1 MKIDLLGYTGLFLVS
16 LLIAAISTPFF
27 RNLALKQKILDT
39 PNSERKIQ
47 RTAVPYLGGFGIAL
61 AVVLTTFVAITF
73 SEATSENY
81 FLALSVLAPAIVLG
95 LIGFIDDKKH
105 LTPLSRFI
113 AQTFAGVFTAL
124 VLILTNTVGNPTNSV
139 FLDALLTII
148 WVVGICNA
156 INFFD
161 NMDGAAGGISALS
174 GFGFA
179 VIGLQNGQYFV
190 AAFGLVLSGACVG
203 YLFWNWNPAKIYMGD
218 AGALFIGIILAA
230 LAVRVDPVSVSGIGA
245 FFVPI
250 CVLALPI
257 LDTTT
262 VVIDRLR
269 RKVSPFEGGL
279 DHLSHRL
286 RRKGLSVRQSVTTLC
301 LFQIISILIGFLINM
316 SGNTYDS
323 ILAILETILG
333 LALLIW
339 FLKIPA
345 QD

>member
-1 MKIDLLGYTGLFLVS
+1 MKIDLIGYIGLFVAS
-16 LLIAAISTPFF
+16 LIIAASSTPLF
-27 RNLALKQKILDT
+27 RNLAVKRKILDT

-61 AVVLTTFVAITF
+61 AVVATTLIAITI
-73 SEATSENY
+73 SDASTENY
-81 FLALSVLAPAIVLG
+81 LLALSVLAPAMALG

-113 AQTFAGVFTAL
+113 AQTFAGIFTAL
-124 VLILTNTVGNPTNSV
+124 VLILTNTVGNPTSYLV
-139 FLDALLTII
+139 LDVLLTIV

-161 NMDGAAGGISALS
+161 NMDGAAGGISALA

-179 VIGLQNGQYFV
+179 VIGLQNDQYFV
-190 AAFGLVLSGACVG
+190 AASGLVLSGACIG

-230 LAVRVDPVSVSGIGA
+230 LAVRVDPVSVNGATA

-269 RKVSPFEGGL
+269 RGVSPFEGGL

-286 RRKGLSVRQSVTTLC
+286 RRKGLSVRQSVSALC
-301 LFQIISILIGFLINM
+301 LLESISISIGFFINM
-316 SGNTYDS
+316 RGSTYDTK
-323 ILAILETILG
+323 LAILETILG
-333 LALLIW
+333 ITLLIW
-339 FLKIPA
+339 FLRIPA

>member
-1 MKIDLLGYTGLFLVS
+1 MKIDLLGYTGLFVVS

-179 VIGLQNGQYFV
+179 IIGLQNGQYFV

-286 RRKGLSVRQSVTTLC
+286 RRKGLSVRQSVLTLC
-301 LFQIISILIGFLINM
+301 LIQSISILIGFLINM

-323 ILAILETILG
+323 ILATLEMLLG
-333 LALLIW
+333 VSLLIW
-339 FLKIPA
+339 FLRIPT

>member
-61 AVVLTTFVAITF
+61 AVVLTTFAAITF

-286 RRKGLSVRQSVTTLC
+286 RRKGLSVRQSVLTLC
-301 LFQIISILIGFLINM
+301 LIQSISILIGFLINM

-323 ILAILETILG
+323 ILATLEMILG
-333 LALLIW
+333 LSLLIW
-339 FLKIPA
+339 FLRIPV

>member
-61 AVVLTTFVAITF
+61 AVVLTTFAAITF

-179 VIGLQNGQYFV
+179 IIGLQNGQYFV

-301 LFQIISILIGFLINM
+301 LIQSISILIGFLINM

-323 ILAILETILG
+323 ILATLEIILG
-333 LALLIW
+333 LALLIL
-339 FLKIPA
+339 FLRIPA

>member
-1 MKIDLLGYTGLFLVS
+1 MKIDLLGYSGLFLVS

-61 AVVLTTFVAITF
+61 AVVLTTFAAITF

-301 LFQIISILIGFLINM
+301 LIQSISILIGFLMNM

-323 ILAILETILG
+323 ILATLEMILG
-333 LALLIW
+333 LSLLIW
-339 FLKIPA
+339 FLRIPT

>member
-1 MKIDLLGYTGLFLVS
+1 MKIDLLGYTGLFVVS

-61 AVVLTTFVAITF
+61 AVVLTTFAAISF

-190 AAFGLVLSGACVG
+190 AAFGLVLSGACIG

-230 LAVRVDPVSVSGIGA
+230 LAVRVDPVLVSGIGA
-245 FFVPI
+245 FFIPI

-301 LFQIISILIGFLINM
+301 LFQAISILIGFLINM

-323 ILAILETILG
+323 ILASLEIILG
-333 LALLIW
+333 LSLLIW
-339 FLKIPA
+339 FLRIPA

>member
-47 RTAVPYLGGFGIAL
+47 RTAIPYLGGFGIAL

-81 FLALSVLAPAIVLG
+81 LLALSVLAPAIVLG

-124 VLILTNTVGNPTNSV
+124 VLILTNTVGNPTKYLI
-139 FLDALLTII
+139 LDVILTII

-179 VIGLQNGQYFV
+179 VIGLQNSQYFV

-286 RRKGLSVRQSVTTLC
+286 RRKGLSVRQSVTTL
-301 LFQIISILIGFLINM
+301 LFLQCISILIGFLINM

-323 ILAILETILG
+323 ILATLEMILG
-333 LALLIW
+333 LSLLIW
-339 FLKIPA
+339 FLRIPA

>member
-1 MKIDLLGYTGLFLVS
+1 MKIDLIGYFGLFVAS
-16 LLIAAISTPFF
+16 LIIAATSTPLF
-27 RNLALKQKILDT
+27 RNLAMKRKILDT

-61 AVVLTTFVAITF
+61 AVVATTLIAITI
-73 SEATSENY
+73 SDASTENY
-81 FLALSVLAPAIVLG
+81 LLALSVLAPAMALG

-113 AQTFAGVFTAL
+113 AQTFAGIFTAL
-124 VLILTNTVGNPTNSV
+124 VLILTNTVGNPTSYLV
-139 FLDALLTII
+139 LDVLLTIV

-161 NMDGAAGGISALS
+161 NMDGAAGGISALA

-179 VIGLQNGQYFV
+179 VIGLQNDQYFV
-190 AAFGLVLSGACVG
+190 AAFGLVLSGACIG

-230 LAVRVDPVSVSGIGA
+230 LAVRVDPVSVNGATA

-269 RKVSPFEGGL
+269 RGVSPFEGGL

-286 RRKGLSVRQSVTTLC
+286 RRKGLSVRQSVTTLI
-301 LFQIISILIGFLINM
+301 LLQSISILIGFLINM
-316 SGNTYDS
+316 NGNTYDS
-323 ILAILETILG
+323 KLAILEVILG
-333 LALLIW
+333 LILLTW
-339 FLKIPA
+339 FLRIPA
-345 QD
+345 QE

>member
-16 LLIAAISTPFF
+16 LLVAAISTPFF

-61 AVVLTTFVAITF
+61 AVVLTTFAAITF

-124 VLILTNTVGNPTNSV
+124 VLILTNTVGNPTNYV
-139 FLDALLTII
+139 ILDALLTVI

-301 LFQIISILIGFLINM
+301 LIQSISILIGFLINM

-323 ILAILETILG
+323 ILTTLEIILG
-333 LALLIW
+333 LSLFIW
-339 FLKIPA
+339 FLRIPA

>member
-1 MKIDLLGYTGLFLVS
+1 MKIDLLGYTGLFVVS

-61 AVVLTTFVAITF
+61 AVVLTTIVAITF

-124 VLILTNTVGNPTNSV
+124 VLILTKTVGNPTNYV
-139 FLDALLTII
+139 ILDALLTII

-301 LFQIISILIGFLINM
+301 LFQVISILIGFLINM

-323 ILAILETILG
+323 ILATLEMLIG
-333 LALLIW
+333 VSLLIW
-339 FLKIPA
+339 FLRIPF

>member
-1 MKIDLLGYTGLFLVS
+1 MKIDLLGYTGLFVVS

-81 FLALSVLAPAIVLG
+81 FLALSVLVPAIVLG

-124 VLILTNTVGNPTNSV
+124 VLILTKTVGNPTNSV

-179 VIGLQNGQYFV
+179 IIGLQNGQYFV

-301 LFQIISILIGFLINM
+301 LIQSISIMIGFLINM

-323 ILAILETILG
+323 ILAALEILLG
-333 LALLIW
+333 LSLLIW
-339 FLKIPA
+339 FLRIPA

>member
-61 AVVLTTFVAITF
+61 AVVLTTFAAITF

-161 NMDGAAGGISALS
+161 NMDGAAGGITALS
-174 GFGFA
+174 SFGFA
-179 VIGLQNGQYFV
+179 IIGLQNGQYFV

-301 LFQIISILIGFLINM
+301 LIQSISILIGFLINM

-323 ILAILETILG
+323 ILATLEMILG
-333 LALLIW
+333 LSLLIW
-339 FLKIPA
+339 FLRIPA

>member
-61 AVVLTTFVAITF
+61 AVVLTTFAAITF

-179 VIGLQNGQYFV
+179 IIGLQNGQYFV

-301 LFQIISILIGFLINM
+301 LIQSISILVGFLINM

-323 ILAILETILG
+323 ILATLEMLLG
-333 LALLIW
+333 VSLLIW
-339 FLKIPA
+339 FLRIPA

>member
-1 MKIDLLGYTGLFLVS
+1 MKIDLLGYTGLFVVS

-61 AVVLTTFVAITF
+61 SVVLTTLAAITF

-161 NMDGAAGGISALS
+161 NMDGAAGGISAVS

-301 LFQIISILIGFLINM
+301 LIQSISILIGFLINM

-323 ILAILETILG
+323 ILATLEMILG
-333 LALLIW
+333 LSLLIW
-339 FLKIPA
+339 FLRIPA

>member
-1 MKIDLLGYTGLFLVS
+1 MKIDLLGYTGLFVVS
-16 LLIAAISTPFF
+16 LLIAASSTPFF

-124 VLILTNTVGNPTNSV
+124 VLILTKTVGNPTNSV

-161 NMDGAAGGISALS
+161 NMDGAAGGISALA

-179 VIGLQNGQYFV
+179 IIGLQNDQYFV

-301 LFQIISILIGFLINM
+301 SIQSISILIGFLINM
-316 SGNTYDS
+316 SGNTFYS
-323 ILAILETILG
+323 ILAILEIILG

-339 FLKIPA
+339 FLRIPA

>member
-1 MKIDLLGYTGLFLVS
+1 MKIDLIGYFGLFVAS
-16 LLIAAISTPFF
+16 LIIAATSTPLF
-27 RNLALKQKILDT
+27 RNLAVKRKILDT

-61 AVVLTTFVAITF
+61 AVVATTLIAITI
-73 SEATSENY
+73 SDASTENY
-81 FLALSVLAPAIVLG
+81 LLALSVLAPAMALG

-124 VLILTNTVGNPTNSV
+124 VLILTNTVGNPTSYLV
-139 FLDALLTII
+139 LDVLLTIV

-161 NMDGAAGGISALS
+161 NMDGAAGGISALA

-179 VIGLQNGQYFV
+179 VIGLQNDQYFV
-190 AAFGLVLSGACVG
+190 AASGLVLSGACIG

-230 LAVRVDPVSVSGIGA
+230 LAVRVDPVSVNGATA

-269 RKVSPFEGGL
+269 RGVSPFEGGL

-286 RRKGLSVRQSVTTLC
+286 RRKGMSVRQAVSTLY
-301 LFQIISILIGFLINM
+301 LLESISILIGFLINM
-316 SGNTYDS
+316 RGNAYDTK
-323 ILAILETILG
+323 LAILETILG

>member
-1 MKIDLLGYTGLFLVS
+1 MKIDLIGYFGLFVAS
-16 LLIAAISTPFF
+16 LIIAATSTPLF
-27 RNLALKQKILDT
+27 RNLAVKRKILDT

-61 AVVLTTFVAITF
+61 AVVATTLIAITL
-73 SEATSENY
+73 SDASTENY
-81 FLALSVLAPAIVLG
+81 LLALSVLAPAMALG

-124 VLILTNTVGNPTNSV
+124 VLILTNTVGNPTNYLL
-139 FLDALLTII
+139 LDVLLTVV

-161 NMDGAAGGISALS
+161 NMDGAAGGISALA

-179 VIGLQNGQYFV
+179 VIGLQNDQYFV
-190 AAFGLVLSGACVG
+190 AAFGLVLSGACIG

-230 LAVRVDPVSVSGIGA
+230 LAVRVDPVSVNGATA

-269 RKVSPFEGGL
+269 RGVSPFEGGL

-286 RRKGLSVRQSVTTLC
+286 RRKGLSVRQSVSALC
-301 LFQIISILIGFLINM
+301 LLESISISIGFFINM
-316 SGNTYDS
+316 RGSTYDTK
-323 ILAILETILG
+323 LAILETILG
-333 LALLIW
+333 ITLLIW
-339 FLKIPA
+339 FLRIPA

>member
-61 AVVLTTFVAITF
+61 AVVLTTFAAITF

-179 VIGLQNGQYFV
+179 AIGLQNGQYFV

-301 LFQIISILIGFLINM
+301 LIQSISILIGFLINM

-323 ILAILETILG
+323 ILAILEFFLG
-333 LALLIW
+333 LTLLIW
-339 FLKIPA
+339 FLRIPA

>member
-1 MKIDLLGYTGLFLVS
+1 MKIDLLGYTGLFVVS

-81 FLALSVLAPAIVLG
+81 FLALSVLVPAIVLG

-113 AQTFAGVFTAL
+113 AQTFAGIFTAL
-124 VLILTNTVGNPTNSV
+124 VLILTKTVGNPTNSV

-179 VIGLQNGQYFV
+179 IIGLQNGQYFV

-301 LFQIISILIGFLINM
+301 LIQSISILIGFLINM
-316 SGNTYDS
+316 SGNTFDS
-323 ILAILETILG
+323 ILASLEMILG
-333 LALLIW
+333 LSLLIW
-339 FLKIPA
+339 FLRIPA

>member
-16 LLIAAISTPFF
+16 LLIAAGSTPFF

-61 AVVLTTFVAITF
+61 AVVLTTFAAITF

-124 VLILTNTVGNPTNSV
+124 VLILTNTVGNPTKYLI
-139 FLDALLTII
+139 LDVILTII

-179 VIGLQNGQYFV
+179 IIGLQNGQYFV

-301 LFQIISILIGFLINM
+301 LFQVISILIGFLINM

-323 ILAILETILG
+323 TLAAIEIILG
-333 LALLIW
+333 LSLLIW
-339 FLKIPA
+339 FLKIPT

>member
-61 AVVLTTFVAITF
+61 AVVLTTFAAITF

-124 VLILTNTVGNPTNSV
+124 VLILTNTVGNPTNSIFFDV
-139 FLDALLTII
+139 LLTII

-301 LFQIISILIGFLINM
+301 LIQSISILVGFLINM

-323 ILAILETILG
+323 KLATLEMILG
-333 LALLIW
+333 LSLLIW
-339 FLKIPA
+339 FLRIPA

>member
-16 LLIAAISTPFF
+16 LLMAAGFTPFF

-61 AVVLTTFVAITF
+61 AVVITTFFAITF

-301 LFQIISILIGFLINM
+301 SIQSISILIGFSINM
-316 SGNTYDS
+316 SGNTFDS
-323 ILAILETILG
+323 VLAILEIILG

-339 FLKIPA
+339 FLRIPA

>member
-1 MKIDLLGYTGLFLVS
+1 MKIDLLGYTGLFVVS
-16 LLIAAISTPFF
+16 LFISTLSTPFF

-81 FLALSVLAPAIVLG
+81 LLALSVLAPAIVLG

-124 VLILTNTVGNPTNSV
+124 VLILTNTVGNPTNYV
-139 FLDALLTII
+139 ILDALLTII

-218 AGALFIGIILAA
+218 AGALFIGIN
-230 LAVRVDPVSVSGIGA
+230 G
-245 FFVPI
+245 
-250 CVLALPI
+250 
-257 LDTTT
+257 
-262 VVIDRLR
+262 
-269 RKVSPFEGGL
+269 
-279 DHLSHRL
+279 
-286 RRKGLSVRQSVTTLC
+286 
-301 LFQIISILIGFLINM
+301 
-316 SGNTYDS
+316 
-323 ILAILETILG
+323 
-333 LALLIW
+333 
-339 FLKIPA
+339 
-345 QD
+345 

>member
-16 LLIAAISTPFF
+16 LLIAAIFTPFF

-61 AVVLTTFVAITF
+61 AVVLTTFAAITF

-124 VLILTNTVGNPTNSV
+124 VLILTKTVGNPTNYV
-139 FLDALLTII
+139 ILDALLTII

-179 VIGLQNGQYFV
+179 IIGLQNGQYFV

-245 FFVPI
+245 FFIPI

-286 RRKGLSVRQSVTTLC
+286 RRKGLSVRQSVSTLC
-301 LFQIISILIGFLINM
+301 LIQSISILIGFLINM

-323 ILAILETILG
+323 ILATLEMILG
-333 LALLIW
+333 LSLLIW
-339 FLKIPA
+339 FLRIPA

>member
-1 MKIDLLGYTGLFLVS
+1 MKIDLLGYTGLFVVS

-124 VLILTNTVGNPTNSV
+124 VLILTKTVGNPTNSV

-179 VIGLQNGQYFV
+179 IIGLQNGQYFV

-301 LFQIISILIGFLINM
+301 LFQVISILIGFLINM

-323 ILAILETILG
+323 TLAILEIILG
-333 LALLIW
+333 LSLLIW
-339 FLKIPA
+339 FLRIPA

>member
-1 MKIDLLGYTGLFLVS
+1 MKIDLVGYFGLFVAS
-16 LLIAAISTPFF
+16 LIIAATSTPLF
-27 RNLALKQKILDT
+27 RNLAVKRKILDT

-61 AVVLTTFVAITF
+61 AVVATTLIAITI
-73 SEATSENY
+73 SDASTENY
-81 FLALSVLAPAIVLG
+81 LLALSVLAPAMALG

-124 VLILTNTVGNPTNSV
+124 VLILTNTVGNPTRYLV
-139 FLDALLTII
+139 LDVLLTIV

-161 NMDGAAGGISALS
+161 NMDGAAGGISALA

-179 VIGLQNGQYFV
+179 VIGLQNDQYFV
-190 AAFGLVLSGACVG
+190 AAFGLVLSGACIG

-230 LAVRVDPVSVSGIGA
+230 LAVRVDPVSVNGATA

-269 RKVSPFEGGL
+269 RGVSPFEGGL

-286 RRKGLSVRQSVTTLC
+286 RRKGLSVRQSVSALC
-301 LFQIISILIGFLINM
+301 LLESISISIGFFINM
-316 SGNTYDS
+316 RGSTYDTK
-323 ILAILETILG
+323 LAILETILG
-333 LALLIW
+333 VTLLIW
-339 FLKIPA
+339 FLRIPA

>member
-1 MKIDLLGYTGLFLVS
+1 MKIDLLGYTGLFVVS
-16 LLIAAISTPFF
+16 LLIAALSTPFF

-61 AVVLTTFVAITF
+61 AVVLTTFAAITF

-124 VLILTNTVGNPTNSV
+124 VLISTNTVGNPTKYLI
-139 FLDALLTII
+139 LDVILTII
-148 WVVGICNA
+148 WVIGICNA

-161 NMDGAAGGISALS
+161 NMDGAAGSISALS

-179 VIGLQNGQYFV
+179 IIGLQNGQYFV

-301 LFQIISILIGFLINM
+301 LIQSISILIGFLINM

-323 ILAILETILG
+323 ILATLEMILG
-333 LALLIW
+333 LSLLIW
-339 FLKIPA
+339 FLRIPA

>member
-1 MKIDLLGYTGLFLVS
+1 MKIDLIGYFGLFVAS
-16 LLIAAISTPFF
+16 LIIAATSTPLF
-27 RNLALKQKILDT
+27 RNLAVKRKILDT

-61 AVVLTTFVAITF
+61 AVVATTLIAITI
-73 SEATSENY
+73 SDASTENY
-81 FLALSVLAPAIVLG
+81 LLALSVLAPAMALG

-124 VLILTNTVGNPTNSV
+124 VLILTNTVGNPTSYLV
-139 FLDALLTII
+139 LDVLLTIV

-161 NMDGAAGGISALS
+161 NMDGAAGGISALA

-179 VIGLQNGQYFV
+179 VIGLQNDQYFV

-230 LAVRVDPVSVSGIGA
+230 LAVRVDPVSVNGATA

-269 RKVSPFEGGL
+269 RGVSPFEGGL

-286 RRKGLSVRQSVTTLC
+286 RRKGMSVRQAVTTLY
-301 LFQIISILIGFLINM
+301 LLESISILIGFLINM
-316 SGNTYDS
+316 RGNAYDTK
-323 ILAILETILG
+323 LAILETILG

>member
-1 MKIDLLGYTGLFLVS
+1 
-16 LLIAAISTPFF
+16 
-27 RNLALKQKILDT
+27 LKQKILDT

-61 AVVLTTFVAITF
+61 AVVLTTIVAITF

-124 VLILTNTVGNPTNSV
+124 VLILTKTVGNPTNYV
-139 FLDALLTII
+139 ILDALLTII

-301 LFQIISILIGFLINM
+301 LFQVISILIGFLINM

-323 ILAILETILG
+323 ILATLEMLIG
-333 LALLIW
+333 VSLLIW
-339 FLKIPA
+339 FLRIPF

>member
-1 MKIDLLGYTGLFLVS
+1 MKIDLLGYTGLFVVS

-47 RTAVPYLGGFGIAL
+47 RTAIPYLGGFGIAL

-81 FLALSVLAPAIVLG
+81 FLALSVLAPSIVLG

-124 VLILTNTVGNPTNSV
+124 VLILTNTVGNPTNYLV
-139 FLDALLTII
+139 LDVVLTIV

-179 VIGLQNGQYFV
+179 IIGLQNGQYFV

-262 VVIDRLR
+262 VVMDRLR

-301 LFQIISILIGFLINM
+301 LI
-316 SGNTYDS
+316 
-323 ILAILETILG
+323 
-333 LALLIW
+333 
-339 FLKIPA
+339 
-345 QD
+345 

>member
-1 MKIDLLGYTGLFLVS
+1 MKIDLIGYFGLFVAS
-16 LLIAAISTPFF
+16 LIIAATSTPLF
-27 RNLALKQKILDT
+27 RNLAVKRKILDT

-61 AVVLTTFVAITF
+61 AVVATTLIAITL
-73 SEATSENY
+73 SDASTENY
-81 FLALSVLAPAIVLG
+81 LLALSVLAPAMALG

-124 VLILTNTVGNPTNSV
+124 VLILTNTVGNPTSYLV
-139 FLDALLTII
+139 LDVLLTIV

-161 NMDGAAGGISALS
+161 NMDGAAGGISALA

-179 VIGLQNGQYFV
+179 VIGLQNDQYFV
-190 AAFGLVLSGACVG
+190 AAFGLVLSGACIG

-230 LAVRVDPVSVSGIGA
+230 LAVRVDPVSVNGATA

-269 RKVSPFEGGL
+269 RGVSPFEGGL

-286 RRKGLSVRQSVTTLC
+286 RRKGLSVRQSVSALC
-301 LFQIISILIGFLINM
+301 LLESISISIGFFINM
-316 SGNTYDS
+316 RGSTYDTK
-323 ILAILETILG
+323 LAILETILG
-333 LALLIW
+333 ITLLIW
-339 FLKIPA
+339 FLRIPA

>member
-16 LLIAAISTPFF
+16 LLIAAGSTPFF

-81 FLALSVLAPAIVLG
+81 FLALSVLTPAIVLG

-301 LFQIISILIGFLINM
+301 LIQSISILIGFLINM

-323 ILAILETILG
+323 ILATLEMLLG
-333 LALLIW
+333 LSLLIW
-339 FLKIPA
+339 FLRIPA

>member
-1 MKIDLLGYTGLFLVS
+1 MKIDLIGYFGLFVAS
-16 LLIAAISTPFF
+16 LIIAATSTPLF
-27 RNLALKQKILDT
+27 RNLAVKRKILDT

-61 AVVLTTFVAITF
+61 AVVATTLIAITI
-73 SEATSENY
+73 SDASTENY
-81 FLALSVLAPAIVLG
+81 LLALSVLAPAMALG

-124 VLILTNTVGNPTNSV
+124 VLILTNTVGNPTNYLL
-139 FLDALLTII
+139 LDVLLTVV

-161 NMDGAAGGISALS
+161 NMDGAAGGISALA

-179 VIGLQNGQYFV
+179 VIGLQNDQYFV
-190 AAFGLVLSGACVG
+190 AASGLVLSGACIG

-230 LAVRVDPVSVSGIGA
+230 LAVRVDPVSVNGATA

-269 RKVSPFEGGL
+269 RGVSPFEGGL

-286 RRKGLSVRQSVTTLC
+286 RRKGLSVRQSVSALC
-301 LFQIISILIGFLINM
+301 LLESISISIGFFINM
-316 SGNTYDS
+316 RGSTYDTK
-323 ILAILETILG
+323 LAILETILG
-333 LALLIW
+333 VTLLIW
-339 FLKIPA
+339 FLRIPA

>member
-1 MKIDLLGYTGLFLVS
+1 
-16 LLIAAISTPFF
+16 
-27 RNLALKQKILDT
+27 
-39 PNSERKIQ
+39 
-47 RTAVPYLGGFGIAL
+47 
-61 AVVLTTFVAITF
+61 
-73 SEATSENY
+73 
-81 FLALSVLAPAIVLG
+81 
-95 LIGFIDDKKH
+95 
-105 LTPLSRFI
+105 
-113 AQTFAGVFTAL
+113 
-124 VLILTNTVGNPTNSV
+124 
-139 FLDALLTII
+139 
-148 WVVGICNA
+148 
-156 INFFD
+156 
-161 NMDGAAGGISALS
+161 MDGAAGGISALS

-230 LAVRVDPVSVSGIGA
+230 LAVRVDPVSVNGIGA

-301 LFQIISILIGFLINM
+301 LFQVISILIGFLINM

-323 ILAILETILG
+323 ILATLEMLLG
-333 LALLIW
+333 VSLLVW
-339 FLKIPA
+339 FLRIPA

>member
-61 AVVLTTFVAITF
+61 AVVLTTFAAITF

-179 VIGLQNGQYFV
+179 IIGLQNGQYFV

-301 LFQIISILIGFLINM
+301 LFQVISILIGFLINM

-323 ILAILETILG
+323 TLAVIEIILG
-333 LALLIW
+333 LSLLIW
-339 FLKIPA
+339 FLRIPA

>member
-1 MKIDLLGYTGLFLVS
+1 MKIDLIGYFGLFVAS
-16 LLIAAISTPFF
+16 LIIAATSTPLF
-27 RNLALKQKILDT
+27 RNLAVKRKILDT

-61 AVVLTTFVAITF
+61 AVVATTLIAITI
-73 SEATSENY
+73 SDASTENY
-81 FLALSVLAPAIVLG
+81 LLALSVLAPAMALG

-124 VLILTNTVGNPTNSV
+124 VLILTNTVGNPTNYLL
-139 FLDALLTII
+139 LDVLLTIV

-161 NMDGAAGGISALS
+161 NMDGAAGGISALA

-179 VIGLQNGQYFV
+179 VIGLQNDQYFV
-190 AAFGLVLSGACVG
+190 AAFGLVLSGACIG

-230 LAVRVDPVSVSGIGA
+230 LAVRVDPVSVNGATA

-269 RKVSPFEGGL
+269 RGVSPFEGGL

-286 RRKGLSVRQSVTTLC
+286 RRKGMSVRQAVSTLY
-301 LFQIISILIGFLINM
+301 LLESISILIGFLINM
-316 SGNTYDS
+316 RGNAFDTK
-323 ILAILETILG
+323 LAILESILG
-333 LALLIW
+333 LSLLIW
-339 FLKIPA
+339 FLRIPA

>member
-1 MKIDLLGYTGLFLVS
+1 MKIDLFGYTGLFVVS

-73 SEATSENY
+73 SEATTENY

-286 RRKGLSVRQSVTTLC
+286 RRKGLSVRQSVLTLC
-301 LFQIISILIGFLINM
+301 LIQSISILIGFLINM

-323 ILAILETILG
+323 ILATIEIILG
-333 LALLIW
+333 LSLLIW
-339 FLKIPA
+339 FLRIPA

>member
-1 MKIDLLGYTGLFLVS
+1 MKIDLLGYTGLFVVS

-27 RNLALKQKILDT
+27 RNLALKRKILDT

-61 AVVLTTFVAITF
+61 AVVLTTFAAITF

-124 VLILTNTVGNPTNSV
+124 VLILTNTVGNPTNYV

-301 LFQIISILIGFLINM
+301 LIQSISILIGFLINM

-323 ILAILETILG
+323 ILATLEMILG
-333 LALLIW
+333 LSLLIW
-339 FLKIPA
+339 FLRIPA